1 MIKVGN
7 SNTIVAQKRGAMM
20 IKEKDRIIN
29 EKTEKIA
36 QLVRNYVNEI
46 DTLSETENFTIDMIE
61 KIWGKLDESTK
72 DIYEEIGR
80 EIIEQ
85 IDERKMIRLKKANM
99 RRKG

>member
-1 MIKVGN
+1 
-7 SNTIVAQKRGAMM
+7 M
-20 IKEKDRIIN
+20 IKEKDRIII

-85 IDERKMIRLKKANM
+85 IDERKMIRLKKANT

>member
-1 MIKVGN
+1 
-7 SNTIVAQKRGAMM
+7 M
-20 IKEKDRIIN
+20 IKEKDRIIT

-61 KIWGKLDESTK
+61 QIWGKLDESTK
-72 DIYEEIGR
+72 DIYKEIGR

>member
-1 MIKVGN
+1 
-7 SNTIVAQKRGAMM
+7 M
-20 IKEKDRIIN
+20 IKEKERIIT

-36 QLVRNYVNEI
+36 QLVKNYIDEI

-72 DIYEEIGR
+72 DIYKEIGR

-85 IDERKMIRLKKANM
+85 IDERKMIRLKKANTQ
-99 RRKG
+99 RKE